1 MQIKTTIRYH
11 FVLFGMAIIIFLV
24 KRKIAS
30 VGNDIGKL
38 EPLFGGNVDWCNHY
52 RKQLGS
58 SSKVK
63 HRVTMWLNNPTPTGI
78 VPRKLKTHAHLYMHT
93 YMHTHIMYTNVHNNN
108 QDRQKVEIIQ
118 M

>member
-11 FVLFGMAIIIFLV
+11 FILFGMTIIIFFL

-30 VGNDIGKL
+30 VGNDVGKL
-38 EPLFGGNVDWCNHY
+38 EPLFGGNVDYCNHY

-63 HRVTMWLNNPTPTGI
+63 HRVTM
-78 VPRKLKTHAHLYMHT
+78 
-93 YMHTHIMYTNVHNNN
+93 
-108 QDRQKVEIIQ
+108 
-118 M
+118 